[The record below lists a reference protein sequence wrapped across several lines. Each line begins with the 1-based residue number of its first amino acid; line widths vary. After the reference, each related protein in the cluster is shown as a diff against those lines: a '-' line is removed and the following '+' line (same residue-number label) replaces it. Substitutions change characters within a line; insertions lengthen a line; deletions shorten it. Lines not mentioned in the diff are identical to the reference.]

1 MLSSEFKNK
10 KSLSVDK
17 HRSSL
22 HDACS
27 FHFENA
33 IVNSDI
39 GESQLSSPLVPCQHH
54 FDEAIRL
61 SIYTELDAQIDNKD
75 ENHRQELLKD
85 NMVLFYQELLK
96 SRAEDD
102 NQDCGEEDLED
113 EDDDIYEFDFSF
125 SELYSIFRTNWKE
138 SITEGRHSSGPGID
152 PEL

>member
-1 MLSSEFKNK
+1 MLSSEFKTK
-10 KSLSVDK
+10 KSLVVDK

-33 IVNSDI
+33 VVVNSDI
-39 GESQLSSPLVPCQHH
+39 GEFQSSLPLVVPCQHH
-54 FDEAIRL
+54 FDEAIRS
-61 SIYTELDAQIDNKD
+61 SIYTELDVQIDNED

-102 NQDCGEEDLED
+102 HQDCGEEDLEEEE
-113 EDDDIYEFDFSF
+113 EDMYEFDFSF
-125 SELYSIFRTNWKE
+125 SELYSIFRTN
-138 SITEGRHSSGPGID
+138 
-152 PEL
+152 